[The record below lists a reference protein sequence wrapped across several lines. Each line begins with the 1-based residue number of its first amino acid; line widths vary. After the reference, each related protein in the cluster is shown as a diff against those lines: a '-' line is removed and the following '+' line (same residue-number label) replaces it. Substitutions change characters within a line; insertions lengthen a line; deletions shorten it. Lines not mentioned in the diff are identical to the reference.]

1 LEKIEIRNRHIT
13 VPNVA
18 ILVLIKFSIR
28 GRLRFLSHAE
38 TVKLFQRA
46 CVRAGIKIRHRQG
59 FNPRPKLSLPLPR
72 SVGVETDDDLLCL
85 RVAACAPEEDSLFC
99 EGSPE
104 RELDKRLESRIASF
118 DTEQFK
124 ARLSEQLP
132 EDCKLL
138 SVRAAGA
145 KTSFQPI
152 SAVYVFE
159 VRQEYLT
166 EMLNM
171 RIKRL
176 LTSEILILERID
188 AKKSRLKNV
197 DVRPFLKAIELDDKV
212 ITVECKISLAGSIR
226 VEEIL
231 RLLELDA
238 EKLAAP
244 VRRTRVQWQEKNK
257 C

>member
-1 LEKIEIRNRHIT
+1 M
-13 VPNVA
+13 
-18 ILVLIKFSIR
+18 LIKFSIR
-28 GRLRFLSHAE
+28 ERLRFLSHAE

-46 CVRAGIKIRHRQG
+46 CVRAGVKIRYSQG

-85 RVAACAPEEDSLFC
+85 RVAACAPEQEHLFC
-99 EGSPE
+99 ERSAE
-104 RELDKRLESRIASF
+104 RGLDKRLESPVASF

-124 ARLSEQLP
+124 GRLSEQLP
-132 EDCKLL
+132 EGCKLL
-138 SVRAAGA
+138 SVRASGA

-152 SAVYVFE
+152 SAIYVFE

-166 EMLNM
+166 EMLNR

-176 LTSEILILERID
+176 LTSEILSLKRRY
-188 AKKSRLKNV
+188 AKNSRLKNV
-197 DVRPFLKAIELDDKV
+197 DVRPFLKSIELDDKV
-212 ITVECKISLAGSIR
+212 ITVECKISSDGSIR

-238 EKLAAP
+238 EKLAVP
-244 VRRTRVQWQEKNK
+244 IRRTRVQWQENTKS
-257 C
+257 